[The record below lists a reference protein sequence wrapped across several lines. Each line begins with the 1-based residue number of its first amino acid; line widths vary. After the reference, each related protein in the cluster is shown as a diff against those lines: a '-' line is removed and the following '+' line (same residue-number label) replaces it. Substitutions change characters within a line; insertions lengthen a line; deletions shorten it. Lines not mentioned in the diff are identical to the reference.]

1 MTKFVPYILLSL
13 FTLSTC
19 LRMQA
24 QTDNKVQHREWN
36 DAFMQMHRD
45 SLCDA
50 HADSLSLAGKKAN
63 ELSLPWN
70 TPMVSM
76 GGYGLG
82 GYAPYVGGDF
92 GWRLHEGF
100 NAQFGMSL
108 TAGLGKHAPRG
119 VGFGQ
124 SAAFAYVWPLSKKL
138 SFAAGITATNFD
150 WASWRRTDV
159 GIGGVLAYKVNDRM
173 NVYAYGQKS
182 FLPKQNSLFTWRRD
196 PFPVFFDIPRDRIGA
211 AAEFKIGEK
220 AMIGVSVEHVSY

>member
-1 MTKFVPYILLSL
+1 MTKFVQYIILSL
-13 FTLSTC
+13 FALTAPIC
-19 LRMQA
+19 AEA
-24 QTDNKVQHREWN
+24 QTDNQVQHREWD
-36 DAFMQMHRD
+36 DAFMKMHRD
-45 SLCDA
+45 SLAAD
-50 HADSLSLAGKKAN
+50 ADSLSLAGEKAN

-70 TPMVSM
+70 TPMVNM

-108 TAGLGKHAPRG
+108 TAGLGKHSPRG

-124 SAAFAYVWPLSKKL
+124 SAAFAYVMPLTKKL

-150 WASWRRTDV
+150 WGSWRRTDV
-159 GIGGVLAYKVNDRM
+159 GVGGVLAYKVNENI

-182 FLPKQNSLFTWRRD
+182 FLPKQTSLYPWRRE